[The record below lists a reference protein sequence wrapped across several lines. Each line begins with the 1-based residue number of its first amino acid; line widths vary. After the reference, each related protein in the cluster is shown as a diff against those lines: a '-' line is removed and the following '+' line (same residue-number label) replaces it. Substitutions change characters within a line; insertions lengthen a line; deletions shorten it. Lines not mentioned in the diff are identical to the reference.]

1 MRKIVKPRD
10 DELRHR
16 SCCVWVKETRT
27 GGIRQMNIIYKRRE
41 MFYEISDAKRKSIG
55 FKAFPKII
63 LGRNV

>member
-1 MRKIVKPRD
+1 
-10 DELRHR
+10 
-16 SCCVWVKETRT
+16 
-27 GGIRQMNIIYKRRE
+27 MNIIYKRRE